1 MQGHETESMENNSQ
15 KAKLIQYGL
24 KGINS
29 SVANAWFDPK
39 GFERNPV
46 FYERLGV
53 RSFKRY
59 IHTGDLM
66 MRSPLHPFGG
76 SGLIRDGSLL
86 SLKRYETV
94 TRFLED
100 LHLTAFS
107 LFVATTAWHL
117 YEDRIGQ
124 AMVTTGLNILIN
136 VYPVMLQRYNRS
148 RLYRTIHRLDERS

>member
-1 MQGHETESMENNSQ
+1 MPEHETEFIENNSR
-15 KAKLIQYGL
+15 KSKLINYGL

-29 SVANAWFDPK
+29 SVANAWFNPK
-39 GFERNPV
+39 GFEANSV
-46 FYERLGV
+46 FYERFGV
-53 RSFKRY
+53 RTFKRY
-59 IHTGDLM
+59 IPSGDLM
-66 MRSPLHPFGG
+66 MRSPLNEFGG
-76 SGLIRDGSLL
+76 AGLIRDGSLL

-94 TRFLED
+94 TRFLEA